1 MKSRFRHFL
10 PVLTLALSSPAAL
23 GQGQG
28 RAAAHPEAAQA
39 DALHAQGAAAME
51 AEHWEDALKLF
62 DRCIELYGKDA
73 IKKFGPSFGAN
84 WYRKGVCEAALGRLD
99 AAIKS
104 FETCY
109 RDFPN
114 KGKTRDNIFHK
125 RALLRWAETAN
136 KAGQPAEALRL
147 FQKFM
152 AERDRQNDTFD
163 PASYY
168 LSVAVCHLRLGN
180 LAMGAENLETA
191 VRNKN
196 GFGSPESGIVGA
208 LQELTAAAITK
219 KDERILLSFFEGVR
233 GSLAMEPFEMAA
245 YPGEFI
251 KLANDALAAGMDSA
265 ALAIFRLLPASEA
278 MEEDLR
284 VKLDLLGEA
293 PQMVRPGTR
302 PLPKLVLEERLAALE
317 KARREGN
324 SHEILLLEASAGFHE
339 KRGNLRGARAAFAEL
354 EARFPK
360 ATRRADHLFH
370 LVRLDSAIGDAEDS
384 SKHAAKLMAEFPDSP
399 RTTAVRRMVLVALFE
414 AGQHEACIKAASELL
429 PKLAEGS
436 QDHDAC
442 LRVLANS
449 FEQTGRFEEARPLLE
464 RYLALYPSSPHAQAA
479 LYLQAA
485 NRVETQQWEEAAKL
499 LDAFIAK
506 YPDAATNP
514 YLASALLDR
523 AECCASTGDNDA
535 ALAHLKRLENDF
547 PDSEVLAN
555 AQGLKG
561 DLLLRQNRGAEAEE
575 SLKKA
580 LQQAEKLGQREAA
593 AEILLRMVDLLDN
606 DPKRL
611 KEAVPWCERFWK
623 NYSDLAPLCCRMAIA
638 QAEPM
643 AAAGKSEQALERLS
657 KELSARIANPAAG
670 SPDELARPYAKLYAK
685 SNGLDELKRHFAEFP
700 GVKPEDKQA
709 RAALRILV
717 IETVEDD
724 LDASDHAAKAKADAL
739 MRTLF
744 QELKADFEAKD
755 LPPGILVR
763 TGDFLRTRTSA
774 PRQALPYYE
783 EALARKDEATRFP
796 ALLGRAA
803 VLAEGSKEERAAA
816 IKDLEEVF
824 AGSKEPR
831 EREDALFWLVMTRM
845 KAADFAAAGES
856 ATRYLAADSGFQRLV
871 PEVRL
876 ALARSY
882 QERGMANEAIA
893 AHAKVWADFGELPRV
908 AVPAMRAWMQL
919 SWTRQ
924 APANGA
930 GNSRSDRQ
938 AAYEEGMAFLE
949 RTRSLFGKMAPVDQ
963 ETWLEIEKLTKDF
976 AATTDVKPL
985 PKPAPSPTPAP
996 STEGR

>member
-1 MKSRFRHFL
+1 MKRRFRHFL
-10 PVLTLALSSPAAL
+10 PALALALSSPAAP
-23 GQGQG
+23 GQG
-28 RAAAHPEAAQA
+28 RTVHPEAAPA
-39 DALHAQGAAAME
+39 DALHAEAATAME
-51 AEHWEDALKLF
+51 AERWEDALKLF

-73 IKKFGPSFGAN
+73 LKKFGPSFGAN

-99 AAIKS
+99 AAITS

-125 RALLRWAETAN
+125 RALLRWAEAAQRAD
-136 KAGQPAEALRL
+136 KAAEALRL
-147 FQKFM
+147 YQKYLE
-152 AERDRQNDTFD
+152 ERDRQKDEFE
-163 PASYY
+163 PGSYY
-168 LSVAVCHLRLGN
+168 LAVAICHLKLGN

-196 GFGSPESGIVGA
+196 GFGSPGNGVVGA
-208 LQELTAAAITK
+208 LQQLAASAIEK
-219 KDERILLSFFEGVR
+219 KDERVLLSFFEGVR

-245 YPGEFI
+245 YPGEFV

-265 ALAIFRLLPASEA
+265 ALAVFRLLPASEA

-284 VKLDLLGEA
+284 AKLELLGEA
-293 PQMVRPGTR
+293 PQLVGPGAR
-302 PLPKLVLEERLAALE
+302 PLLKTDLEGRLAALE

-324 SHEILLLEASAGFHE
+324 SHEVLLLETSAGFHE

-354 EARFPK
+354 EARFPN
-360 ATRRADHLFH
+360 AARRADHLFH
-370 LVRLDSAIGDAEDS
+370 LVRLASAIGDAEDS
-384 SKHAAKLMAEFPDSP
+384 AKNAAKLTKEFPDSP
-399 RTTAVRRMVLVALFE
+399 RTTAVQRMVLVALFDS
-414 AGQHEACIKAASELL
+414 GQHEACIKTASELL

-436 QDHDAC
+436 QDHDTC
-442 LRVLANS
+442 LRVLAHS
-449 FEQTGRFEEARPLLE
+449 YEETGRFEEARPLLE
-464 RYLALYPSSPHAQAA
+464 RYLALYPGSPHAQAA

-485 NRVETQQWEEAAKL
+485 NRVELQQWAEAAKL

-506 YPDAATNP
+506 YPEAAANP
-514 YLASALLDR
+514 YLASALLNR
-523 AECCASTGDNDA
+523 AECCAATGDEVA
-535 ALAHLKRLENDF
+535 ALAHLERLEKDF
-547 PDSEVLAN
+547 PGSEALAN

-561 DLLLRQNRGAEAEE
+561 DLLLRQGHGEQAEE
-575 SLKKA
+575 SMKKA

-593 AEILLRMVDLLDN
+593 AEILLRLVDLLGRE
-606 DPKRL
+606 PKRL

-623 NYSDLAPLCCRMAIA
+623 NYADLAPLCCRMAIA
-638 QAEPM
+638 QAGPM
-643 AAAGKSEQALERLS
+643 AAAGKSEQALERLA
-657 KELSARIANPAAG
+657 KELSNRIANPAAG
-670 SPDELARPYAKLYAK
+670 SPDELARPYARLYAK
-685 SNGLDELKRHFAEFP
+685 AKGLEELKRHFAEFP

-709 RAALRILV
+709 RSALRIMV
-717 IETVEDD
+717 IEIVEDE
-724 LDASDHAAKAKADAL
+724 LDATDPAAKAKADAL

-824 AGSKEPR
+824 AGSKETR

-845 KAADFAAAGES
+845 KAGDFAAAGDN
-856 ATRYLAADSGFQRLV
+856 AARYLAVDSGFQRLV

-876 ALARSY
+876 ALAKSY
-882 QERGMANEAIA
+882 QERDAVDDAIA
-893 AHAKVWADFGELPRV
+893 IYAKVWTDFAEVTRV
-908 AVPAMRAWMQL
+908 SVPAMRAWMQL

-930 GNSRSDRQ
+930 SNPRGDRQ
-938 AAYEEGMAFLE
+938 TAYEEGMAFLD
-949 RTRSLFGKMAPVDQ
+949 RTRPLFEKMAAADQ
-963 ETWLEIEKLTKDF
+963 EVWLEIEKLTKEF

-985 PKPAPSPTPAP
+985 PRPAPSPAPAP
-996 STEGR
+996 EGR